1 MAYFVFF
8 MSLPIASCSVRGQ
21 PSYSDPLLLHALYRA
36 LSKHA
41 ASWMT
46 LSLDRPLEAHLWVTF
61 VQSGAKMQPAFR
73 SNRNHYSHS
82 SPNLRTTH
90 CSASVPAWPTNLLRG
105 NW

>member
-1 MAYFVFF
+1 MMLKELSTRYLV
-8 MSLPIASCSVRGQ
+8 
-21 PSYSDPLLLHALYRA
+21 

-82 SPNLRTTH
+82 SPNLRTH
-90 CSASVPAWPTNLLRG
+90 RCHASVPGWPTNHLR
-105 NW
+105 